1 MVIGSKSVQQTA
13 SKQLSDFLPHIQH
26 RILSH
31 VNTLDA
37 SSSKPLAAYESTC
50 RDMRSAVHSF
60 NLSQIGKRQGRNLT
74 IDEVNKLTAFLA
86 QSTGKSSPSMLTVF
100 QGEALEVKS
109 TRQESHLLLGENNI
123 ALKGRVN
130 LVLSDHDNKYLITA
144 GSTGT
149 RESKVNIVSQPNN
162 PKPTIQTLSQG
173 GEPIHALSA
182 LPNGML
188 VAAGGL
194 ARHHLRFYQPGAEN
208 GQFRLLDKRV
218 NQPAGIVKMTA
229 LSDDV
234 LFCQSKTTPKQWLYL
249 MNEDKFMPLDDSVG
263 MDVQTKTSSPN
274 TKSVAQPQHSIN
286 QNSVNEAPAGEISKD
301 DALEQLLSHCDQ
313 AEQSFK
319 NQNVLQA
326 QQQLKTARCFVSK
339 LDGLL
344 KTKGL
349 KRINEIQRKI
359 IIQGMKAKTAE
370 QGSTAHVN
378 AEVKALPANG
388 VVVTG
393 RRPVPRDSVVG
404 EADMTLV
411 GLLLQKEGPQHKRAE
426 AKDVIGVRLSKGQ
439 FGQILNDKMKRNLPL
454 ATGKGYEDSM
464 LDMCHLAH
472 EVPEF
477 KQGIEQTL
485 SHILDNNYGF
495 SALNEL
501 SQKVSQPAQSGA
513 ELLKE
518 LSHSIFDRK
527 LNTLMNDI
535 ENLPVS
541 QGQLKYTEHHQ
552 SEDLDSA
559 SQKQSVQ
566 SILHRVH
573 DLAKIDSRTIETQ
586 GVLTSTLLKKLNTAD
601 LEQQVSSNS
610 LFLSQPKYQAL
621 FAAELA
627 SRPVGF
633 TARQLESAVVKKLQK
648 SDALVPNGELLDQ
661 LEIAINTA
669 SSSALYNKFN
679 SSKVISLQSLS
690 KYSSEEL
697 VNAINQLNN
706 GHDLVSYPADIK
718 EQLLQST
725 VTALAKAVVSKSTN
739 GIKNEADLARSMNL
753 VSNLIS
759 PSRPNKYF
767 LMLNAF
773 DKTPVIRG
781 FIKKNLNALSS
792 IKVDNSDY
800 KNLLSKAFDEEVR
813 SRLNTE
819 SFNLNTVLSEIPES
833 EDAKRMSIVFAV
845 LESNK
850 PLDAEMFGT
859 LAQDIQRYSSVG
871 ARDFDVQK
879 QVSRLLV
886 SHLKNFEELMSP
898 ESSLMVE
905 HPVSKNLRIVENSV
919 HLMDKMLQFNSK
931 KSIPVRELE
940 YTIEDALVNVDNQT
954 LTQLGSFKGSL
965 KGSVDFV
972 ASAALEELQDRSKV

>member
-1 MVIGSKSVQQTA
+1 MFIGSESVHQTA

-31 VNTLDA
+31 INTLDA
-37 SSSKPLAAYESTC
+37 SYSKPLAAYASTC
-50 RDMRSAVHSF
+50 HDMRNAVHSF

-74 IDEVNKLTAFLA
+74 DDEVNKLTAFLA
-86 QSTGKSSPSMLTVF
+86 QSTGKSSPSMLTAF
-100 QGEALEVKS
+100 QGKALEVKS

-130 LVLSDHDNKYLITA
+130 LVLADHENKYLITA

-149 RESKVNIVSQPNN
+149 SESKVNIVSQPNN

-173 GEPIHALSA
+173 GEPIHAISA

-263 MDVQTKTSSPN
+263 MEVQTKTSSPN

-286 QNSVNEAPAGEISKD
+286 QNSVNEAPAGEISKEY
-301 DALEQLLSHCDQ
+301 ALEQLLSHCDQ
-313 AEQSFK
+313 AEQFFN
-319 NQNVLQA
+319 NQNVPQA

-344 KTKGL
+344 KNKGL

-359 IIQGMKAKTAE
+359 IIQWMKAKTPK
-370 QGSTAHVN
+370 QGSTAPVN
-378 AEVKALPANG
+378 AEVKELPANG

-393 RRPVPRDSVVG
+393 RRPAPRDSVAG

-411 GLLLQKEGPQHKRAE
+411 GLLLQKEVPQHKSAE
-426 AKDVIGVRLSKGQ
+426 AKDVIGARLSKGQ
-439 FGQILNDKMKRNLPL
+439 FGQILNEKMKQNLPL

-464 LDMCHLAH
+464 LDMCHLAF
-472 EVPEF
+472 EVPELQ
-477 KQGIEQTL
+477 QGIKQTL
-485 SHILDNNYGF
+485 SRILDNNYGL
-495 SALNEL
+495 SALKEL

-513 ELLKE
+513 KLLEK
-518 LSHSIFDRK
+518 LSDSIFDRK

-535 ENLPVS
+535 ESLPVS
-541 QGQLKYTEHHQ
+541 LGQLKYTEHHQ
-552 SEDLDSA
+552 SEGLDSD

-573 DLAKIDSRTIETQ
+573 DLAKIESRTIETQ
-586 GVLTSTLLKKLNTAD
+586 GVLTATLLKKLNTAV
-601 LEQQVSSNS
+601 LEQQASSES

-648 SDALVPNGELLDQ
+648 SDALVPNGGLLDQ
-661 LEIAINTA
+661 LEMAINIA
-669 SSSALYNKFN
+669 SSSALYDNFT
-679 SSKVISLQSLS
+679 SSKVMSLESLS
-690 KYSSEEL
+690 KYSSEDL
-697 VNAINQLNN
+697 VNSINQLNN

-718 EQLLQST
+718 EQLLQKA
-725 VTALAKAVVSKSTN
+725 VAVLAKAVVSKSTN

-753 VSNLIS
+753 VSNMIS
-759 PSRPNKYF
+759 PSQPNKYL

-773 DKTPVIRG
+773 AKAPVIRS

-819 SFNLNTVLSEIPES
+819 TFDVNTVLSEIPES
-833 EDAKRMSIVFAV
+833 ENQKRMFIVFEV
-845 LESNK
+845 LESKK
-850 PLDAEMFGT
+850 PLDAQMFGT
-859 LAQDIQRYSSVG
+859 LAQEIQGSSSVG
-871 ARDFDVQK
+871 AQGFELQK

-886 SHLKNFEELMSP
+886 SHLENFEELMSP
-898 ESSLMVE
+898 ESSFMVE
-905 HPVSKNLRIVENSV
+905 HPVSKNLRIVENSA

-940 YTIEDALVNVDNQT
+940 RTIEDALENVDNET
-954 LTQLGSFKGSL
+954 LTQLGSFKGSP

-972 ASAALEELQDRSKV
+972 ASAALEEIQDRLKV